1 MEKVEEIFG
10 SKLKDINLKD
20 EDETFENKQQKL
32 IYTFLK
38 GLNNLRNMDE
48 ITLRNEIE
56 LNCLGK
62 QFELIPRNMFSSSKV
77 SKYFYY
83 HKKNI

>member
-1 MEKVEEIFG
+1 MDKVEENFG
-10 SKLKDINLKD
+10 SKLKDVNLKD
-20 EDETFENKQQKL
+20 EDETFENKQQKF

-38 GLNNLRNMDE
+38 GLNNLRKMDE

-62 QFELIPRNMFSSSKV
+62 QFEVIPKTMLSSSKV
-77 SKYFYY
+77 SYYFTIRR
-83 HKKNI
+83 KK